1 MSLINPEL
9 YEGMKGHG
17 RGGRSLALDEVK
29 SLWAL
34 VRDRVRAIGCDLG
47 IWADVPARII
57 LSGSTCRLRK
67 ANRHCRIDVRLSH
80 LKMLEIPHPRTGCVL
95 EWEPWVAVA
104 IIPCILSVAFASPM
118 LDDPHKEAK

>member
-47 IWADVPARII
+47 IWADVPARR
-57 LSGSTCRLRK
+57 SSQVSAGD
-67 ANRHCRIDVRLSH
+67 AHH
-80 LKMLEIPHPRTGCVL
+80 LERQHM
-95 EWEPWVAVA
+95 
-104 IIPCILSVAFASPM
+104 
-118 LDDPHKEAK
+118 